1 MQVKSVRHNGCAD
14 DTDRNQERLAVE
26 KLRQHAVPS
35 GLSPI
40 DWRCNRAV
48 PGEAGKGRETL
59 EGPDRGEN
67 MAHIPAADDFQAIR
81 ARMEELRRDREG
93 VAVTETGRGIHP
105 V

>member
-40 DWRCNRAV
+40 DWRDQHLDQVGDSDC
-48 PGEAGKGRETL
+48 GDE
-59 EGPDRGEN
+59 
-67 MAHIPAADDFQAIR
+67 AADRQFDRAKSEALQAQHR
-81 ARMEELRRDREG
+81 VDDNRGRRHAAQER
-93 VAVTETGRGIHP
+93 
-105 V
+105 